1 MDVLQ
6 DRYRRVNIV
15 NDQVSGWARKVHQ
28 KFTQLTDNM
37 PELGKEFN
45 IEDLTKVFSVMENV
59 TVTGLKGIKEND
71 ANPAD
76 IGEEQFFDFGND
88 AFINKN
94 IRVRPISGVTQGQA
108 DQTHDGR
115 ASNVS
120 RTGLGGEGEQ
130 DEYALQ
136 E

>member
-1 MDVLQ
+1 
-6 DRYRRVNIV
+6 
-15 NDQVSGWARKVHQ
+15 
-28 KFTQLTDNM
+28 M

-45 IEDLTKVFSVMENV
+45 LEDLTKVFAVMETV
-59 TVTGLKGIKEND
+59 TVGGLKNIAEND
-71 ANPAD
+71 QNPTD

-120 RTGLGGEGEQ
+120 RTGLGGEGEI
-130 DEYALQ
+130 DEFEL
-136 E
+136 